1 VLFRNHHTI
10 YNPDMDIRPTGMV
23 LVLQLSMSLMA
34 GCAPASTPEPTP
46 QDAPAVPTFTPLP
59 APPTA
64 TTLPGATA
72 TVPEDDCINDA
83 VFVEDVTIPDFS
95 LAEPGETLDKRW
107 LIQNS
112 GTCDW
117 DAGYRLVRLGVDD
130 FVGPSEL
137 ALFPAAAGSSAELR
151 VELTAPDEP
160 GEYISRWQAYSED
173 GVPFGQ
179 EIYLLIV
186 VPTPTPEPTATERP
200 D

>member
-1 VLFRNHHTI
+1 MSNLLKSI
-10 YNPDMDIRPTGMV
+10 V
-23 LVLQLSMSLMA
+23 LVTLIGTTFAA
-34 GCAPASTPEPTP
+34 GCAGETTPEPTS
-46 QDAPAVPTFTPLP
+46 QFAPAAPTDTAVP

-72 TVPEDDCINDA
+72 TVPEDDCFNDA

-95 LAEPGETLDKRW
+95 LAEPGQTLDKRW
-107 LIQNS
+107 LVQNS
-112 GTCDW
+112 GSCDW

-130 FVGPSEL
+130 FSGPSEL

-160 GEYISRWQAYSED
+160 GEYISRWQAYSDE
-173 GVPFGQ
+173 GAPFGQ

-186 VPTPTPEPTATERP
+186 VPTPTPEPTATDRP

>member
-1 VLFRNHHTI
+1 MSV
-10 YNPDMDIRPTGMV
+10 V
-23 LVLQLSMSLMA
+23 LVLLLGA
-34 GCAPASTPEPTP
+34 ALVVGCAAATTPEPTP
-46 QDAPAVPTFTPLP
+46 QEAPAAPSLTPLP
-59 APPTA
+59 AAPTA
-64 TTLPGATA
+64 TALPGATA
-72 TVPEDDCINDA
+72 TVPEDDCFNDA

-95 LAEPGETLDKRW
+95 LAEPGEALDKRW
-107 LIQNS
+107 LVQNS

-130 FVGPSEL
+130 FTGPGEL
-137 ALFPAAAGSSAELR
+137 ALFPAAAGNSAELR
-151 VELTAPDEP
+151 VELNAPDEP

-186 VPTPTPEPTATERP
+186 VPTPTPEPTPTEQP